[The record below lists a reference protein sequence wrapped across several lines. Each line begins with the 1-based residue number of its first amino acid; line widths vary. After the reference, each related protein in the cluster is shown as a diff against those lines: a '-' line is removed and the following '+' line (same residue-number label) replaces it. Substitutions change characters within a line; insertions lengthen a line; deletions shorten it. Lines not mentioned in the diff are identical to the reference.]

1 MKLPESNGH
10 ESEADELPGAVAG
23 RPSRPEIATSRLG
36 TVLNGKYR
44 LDAILGMGG
53 MAVVYKATHRNK
65 AEYAIKMLL
74 PGHSMATEIRSRFL
88 REGYAANSVRHAG
101 AVRVLDDDVSEDGAA
116 FLVLEL
122 LHGVACDKLNADCGG
137 RLPVHAACAIALQ
150 TLEVLEAAHAN
161 GIIHRDIKPAN
172 LFVLRDG
179 SIKVFDFGIARVR
192 ETMTGGAHTTGSGML
207 LGTPAFMAPEQAL
220 GKAKDVDL
228 RVDVWAT
235 GATLFT
241 LLSGAQVHEGDTPRD
256 LLMRLITQPARS
268 LAVVAPEVP
277 RPIVEVVDRA
287 LDIDREGR
295 WPTAR
300 AMRDALEAAM
310 LRLWPEPPARAA
322 LAALVTSVVPF
333 SAADVEAPIAIESKG
348 SAGERDLVPATITRE
363 ESGGRYGRPLRTG
376 EETLR
381 PVAREAQPLPRK
393 RPALSLWMIIAVVG
407 ASFVTV
413 GVFLLRGQKSSHE
426 APRDVAPQPATAAQS
441 VARSTPAQSPTQTSA
456 QAEPPATPSSP
467 ASTERAGASPAP
479 SVVTPAPDRPP
490 PAPVPPAQSAPSSPA
505 AGVATKSGAPA
516 RRETGAASP
525 PMKARSPSEK
535 VVSPPSRSRSPSPSS
550 ASPSEPPSVAPNCN
564 PPFYYDSAFNRVF
577 KKECL

>member
-10 ESEADELPGAVAG
+10 ESEADELPGAAGG

-36 TVLNGKYR
+36 TVLKGKYR

-53 MAVVYKATHRNK
+53 MAVVYKATHRNR

-74 PGHSMATEIRSRFL
+74 PEQSMAPEIRSRFL
-88 REGYAANSVRHAG
+88 REGYAANSVKHAG

-122 LHGVACDKLNADCGG
+122 LHGLACDKLIADCGG
-137 RLPVHAACAIALQ
+137 RLPVHAACEIALQ

-179 SIKVFDFGIARVR
+179 TIKVFDFGIARVR

-256 LLMRLITQPARS
+256 LLMKLITQPARS
-268 LAVVAPEVP
+268 LQVVAPDVP

-295 WPTAR
+295 FPTAR
-300 AMRDALEAAM
+300 AMRDELEAAM
-310 LRLWPEPPARAA
+310 LRLWPEPPARAV
-322 LAALVTSVVPF
+322 LAALVTSVVPLV
-333 SAADVEAPIAIESKG
+333 AADLEAPVATESRG
-348 SAGERDLVPATITRE
+348 RAGDRDLTPSTITRE
-363 ESGGRYGRPLRTG
+363 ESGGRVGRPLRTG
-376 EETLR
+376 DETLR
-381 PVAREAQPLPRK
+381 PVAREAQSLSRK
-393 RPALSLWMIIAVVG
+393 RPALLLWMIIAVVG
-407 ASFVTV
+407 AAFVTV
-413 GVFLLRGQKSSHE
+413 GVFLLRGKASHE
-426 APRDVAPQPATAAQS
+426 APRSVAAQPAPAPQPASRPTAAQS
-441 VARSTPAQSPTQTSA
+441 PPQTSA
-456 QAEPPATPSSP
+456 PAEPPATPSSP
-467 ASTERAGASPAP
+467 ATTEGAGASPTP

-490 PAPVPPAQSAPSSPA
+490 PAPVLPRQSAPSSPA
-505 AGVATKSGAPA
+505 AGVSTK
-516 RRETGAASP
+516 
-525 PMKARSPSEK
+525 MKARSSSEK
-535 VVSPPSRSRSPSPSS
+535 VGISPSPPPSSS
-550 ASPSEPPSVAPNCN
+550 ASPSERPSVAPNCN
-564 PPFYYDSAFNRVF
+564 PPFYYDSALNRVF

>member
-1 MKLPESNGH
+1 VKLPESNGH
-10 ESEADELPGAVAG
+10 ESEADELPGTPG

-36 TVLNGKYR
+36 TVLKGKYR

-74 PGHSMATEIRSRFL
+74 PEQSMATEIRSRFL
-88 REGYAANSVRHAG
+88 REGYAANSVKHAG

-122 LHGVACDKLNADCGG
+122 LHGVACDKLSADCGG
-137 RLPVHAACAIALQ
+137 RLPVHAACEIALQ

-179 SIKVFDFGIARVR
+179 TIKVFDFGIARVR

-241 LLSGAQVHEGDTPRD
+241 LLSGAQVHDGDTPRD

-295 WPTAR
+295 FPTAR

-310 LRLWPEPPARAA
+310 LRLWPEPPARAV
-322 LAALVTSVVPF
+322 LAALVTSVVPLA
-333 SAADVEAPIAIESKG
+333 AADLEAPVAIGSKG
-348 SAGERDLVPATITRE
+348 RAGERDLTPATITRE
-363 ESGGRYGRPLRTG
+363 ESGGRDGRRLRTG

-381 PVAREAQPLPRK
+381 PVAREAESSSRK
-393 RPALSLWMIIAVVG
+393 RPALWLWMIIAVVG

-413 GVFLLRGQKSSHE
+413 GVFLLRGQKASHE
-426 APRDVAPQPATAAQS
+426 APRSVAAQPAPAPQPAS
-441 VARSTPAQSPTQTSA
+441 RSTEAQSPPQTSV
-456 QAEPPATPSSP
+456 QSEPPARPSSP
-467 ASTERAGASPAP
+467 ASTEAAGASPAP

-490 PAPVPPAQSAPSSPA
+490 PAPLPPRRSAPSSPA
-505 AGVATKSGAPA
+505 AGVSTK
-516 RRETGAASP
+516 
-525 PMKARSPSEK
+525 MKARSSSEK
-535 VVSPPSRSRSPSPSS
+535 VGISPSPPPPSSSS
-550 ASPSEPPSVAPNCN
+550 ASPSERPSVAPNCN
-564 PPFYYDSAFNRVF
+564 PPFYYDSALNRVF